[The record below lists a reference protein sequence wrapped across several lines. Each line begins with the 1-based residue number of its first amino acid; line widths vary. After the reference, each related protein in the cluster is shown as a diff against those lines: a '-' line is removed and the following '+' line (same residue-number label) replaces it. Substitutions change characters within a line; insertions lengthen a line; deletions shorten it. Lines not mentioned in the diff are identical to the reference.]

1 MNGYGGTFDRR
12 KCEAMENMC
21 EIVRFKFWMDT
32 NMDQEIKFKRDPLPF
47 CLFHAQLM
55 YD

>member
-12 KCEAMENMC
+12 KWEAMENMR

-32 NMDQEIKFKRDPLPF
+32 NMDQEIKFKRDLLPF